1 MDSNDRDSKTKIM
14 YSKEIIKGTLRPII
28 LKLLKENDRL
38 YGYEITQSVKRLTSD
53 KIQITEGALYPLLHK
68 LEAEGAVTTEVE
80 NIGKRVRKYYRLTD
94 QGEALSQQLIDEFV
108 DFMGTMKQIFEPNNP
123 DPSHA

>member
-1 MDSNDRDSKTKIM
+1 MYYCSM

-38 YGYEITQSVKRLTSD
+38 YGYEITQAVKRITSD

-68 LEAEGAVTTEVE
+68 LEAEGAVTIEIE
-80 NIGKRVRKYYRLTD
+80 NIGKRIRKYYRLTEE
-94 QGEALSQQLIDEFV
+94 GEALSQQLVDEFV
-108 DFMGTMKQIFEPNNP
+108 DFMTTMRQIFEPNPANGLT
-123 DPSHA
+123 

>member
-1 MDSNDRDSKTKIM
+1 M

-38 YGYEITQSVKRLTSD
+38 YGYEITQSVKKLTSD

-94 QGEALSQQLIDEFV
+94 QGEALSQKLIDEFV
-108 DFMGTMKQIFEPNNP
+108 DFMSTMKQIFEPNNP